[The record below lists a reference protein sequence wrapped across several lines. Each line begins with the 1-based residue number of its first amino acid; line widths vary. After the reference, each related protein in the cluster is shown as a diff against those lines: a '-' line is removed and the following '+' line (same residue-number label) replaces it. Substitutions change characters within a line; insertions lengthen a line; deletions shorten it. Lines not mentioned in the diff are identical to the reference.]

1 LIQAIPPVLFLTA
14 SQLGNNMK
22 MLSRFS
28 LVPIVLLAVTVPF
41 GTAFITRGIVHQP
54 SSASSSS
61 ALQMGLDVV
70 TYLRT
75 EWISAALVTNQTPRS
90 ADVCLQLGTQDG
102 RAVQFVPRT
111 IREIITSTI
120 TADGIL
126 PVSTRRQLK
135 QQKDRRSG
143 SATISYL
150 DQRADDLK
158 QTARNSVDVVIS
170 LQSAA
175 PMMENGLDWKQS
187 IREAARVLKAG
198 GRFIFVEQTKVDGEE
213 YLDFVGN
220 VRPPRE
226 IKAAEDDDDF
236 NYAPTFELVG
246 FDDVDL
252 VLEPHVAGVF
262 VKSEMAGMSI
272 TEATKK
278 EANKEKERID
288 DLSIA
293 AYERGIKKR
302 KRKQKPG
309 KESG

>member
-1 LIQAIPPVLFLTA
+1 
-14 SQLGNNMK
+14 M
-22 MLSRFS
+22 SRVS
-28 LVPIVLLAVTVPF
+28 LVPILLLLAATVPF
-41 GTAFITRGIVHQP
+41 GTAFLTRGGITQRQP
-54 SSASSSS
+54 QPCCSQKKSST
-61 ALQMGLDVV
+61 ALPMGLDVV

-75 EWISAALVTNQTPRS
+75 EWVSAALVTNQTPRS
-90 ADVCLQLGTQDG
+90 ADVCLQVGTQDG
-102 RAVQFVPRT
+102 RAVQFVPKT

-120 TADGIL
+120 SADGIL

-135 QQKDRRSG
+135 QQKDRRLGG
-143 SATISYL
+143 SAIITYA

-158 QTARNSVDVVIS
+158 ETATNSVDVVIS
-170 LQSAA
+170 LQAAA
-175 PMMENGLDWKQS
+175 PMMENGLDWKRS
-187 IREAARVLKAG
+187 IHEAARVLKAG
-198 GRFIFVEQTKVDGEE
+198 GRFIFVEQTKVNGEE

-220 VRPPRE
+220 IRPPRDTKINPTVE
-226 IKAAEDDDDF
+226 DDDDDDDF

-272 TEATKK
+272 TEMTKK
-278 EANKEKERID
+278 EANKEKERLD

-302 KRKQKPG
+302 KRK
-309 KESG
+309 KEPTNKKSE